1 MSESGL
7 HDGDTIAARSAHRVP
22 LSLRAPVVAPALRAL
37 TSRMDDLRLALAALT
52 GHKLRSGLTLLG
64 IVIGVF
70 TVVSMMALLAGLQ
83 AKMEKSLCALRAH
96 VLQLQKWPAFQFG
109 ELSPE
114 VQRRKR
120 ITLAQLNALRDALP
134 QARQVGGA
142 VGG

>member
-22 LSLRAPVVAPALRAL
+22 LSLRAAIVSPALRAL

-70 TVVSMMALLAGLQ
+70 TVVSMMALLTGLEAQ
-83 AKMEKSLCALRAH
+83 REKSLGAMGAD
-96 VLQLQKWPAFQFG
+96 VFQTQKWPAFQFG
-109 ELSPE
+109 ELSRE

-120 ITLAQLNALRDALP
+120 ITIAQLTALRAALP
-134 QARQVGGA
+134 QARQV
-142 VGG
+142 